1 MLSKLLLQV
10 LNVVVVVEPSW
21 SKFWLSHLAVL
32 VLVGIGKLEA
42 GTAGSSVVLVVR
54 LSKEVQALAWNV

>member
-10 LNVVVVVEPSW
+10 LNVVVVVEPGW

-32 VLVGIGKLEA
+32 VLVGIGELEA
-42 GTAGSSVVLVVR
+42 SAAGSSVVLVVR
-54 LSKEVQALAWNV
+54 LAKEVQALARNV